1 VTLRAP
7 HARQRGA
14 QPRVIAGPHAI
25 DVRRWTQDSG
35 CRSEQCALGLS
46 LPGPGPAPSGGLTTN
61 SRRTG
66 EPVLPADAEPVG
78 TSSSS
83 GGQTLQAWSLH
94 SLGPYCDAAAVGEC
108 VECDSLRS
116 GARPRRL
123 LTIQPADQ
131 DREPHLERRH
141 VDHDASLPRSRH
153 FRKTFSIGVSSFV
166 PETQLRPFL
175 CGPTRHAAC
184 VAEVV
189 KSIAPN
195 RHFTRL
201 PHAVGSTAGC
211 TCKGDPFAGR
221 PQRMTHVAF
230 AKLKMAQGEIREA
243 LHAIDAI
250 GTRRPAAATS
260 VDAADI
266 DRLIEHLESALTR
279 LRAIRESL
287 GAER

>member
-1 VTLRAP
+1 MCVGSLT
-7 HARQRGA
+7 
-14 QPRVIAGPHAI
+14 AG
-25 DVRRWTQDSG
+25 T
-35 CRSEQCALGLS
+35 C
-46 LPGPGPAPSGGLTTN
+46 PAPSGGLTTN

-66 EPVLPADAEPVG
+66 EPVLPADADPVG

-108 VECDSLRS
+108 AECDSLRS

-184 VAEVV
+184 VAVVV

-195 RHFTRL
+195 RHF
-201 PHAVGSTAGC
+201 

-250 GTRRPAAATS
+250 GTRRPAAPTS

>member
-1 VTLRAP
+1 MCVGSLT
-7 HARQRGA
+7 
-14 QPRVIAGPHAI
+14 AGI
-25 DVRRWTQDSG
+25 
-35 CRSEQCALGLS
+35 C
-46 LPGPGPAPSGGLTTN
+46 PAPSGGLTTN

-108 VECDSLRS
+108 AECDSLRFI
-116 GARPRRL
+116 ARPRRL

-175 CGPTRHAAC
+175 CGPTTACCVRCRGEIDCSEPSLYPTPACRRLNCRLHLQRRPVRWTTAAHDARRICETKDGARRDPRSASRHRRYRHAKA
-184 VAEVV
+184 
-189 KSIAPN
+189 SSPN
-195 RHFTRL
+195 
-201 PHAVGSTAGC
+201 VC
-211 TCKGDPFAGR
+211 
-221 PQRMTHVAF
+221 
-230 AKLKMAQGEIREA
+230 
-243 LHAIDAI
+243 
-250 GTRRPAAATS
+250 
-260 VDAADI
+260 
-266 DRLIEHLESALTR
+266 
-279 LRAIRESL
+279 
-287 GAER
+287 